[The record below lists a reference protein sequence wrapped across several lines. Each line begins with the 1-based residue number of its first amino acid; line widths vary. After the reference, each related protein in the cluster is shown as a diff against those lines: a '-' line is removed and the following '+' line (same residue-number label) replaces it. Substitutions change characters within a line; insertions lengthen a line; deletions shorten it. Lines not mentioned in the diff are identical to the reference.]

1 MLLTSLLT
9 KENVIAIIVIL
20 AIMVILALA
29 FNLIVKKQAKE
40 DVTVN
45 SRKRLIK
52 DLIFKAIPFMDMP
65 QGGSVSLTML
75 PLLVISFRNGPKWG
89 LIGGLLYAVIN
100 LLLDGKLYHWSSI
113 FLDYLFA
120 FGIMGIAGLFRTS
133 VIKSN
138 NVLSYVFLVIGS
150 SIAVFGRLVFAV
162 LSGIIAFETP
172 FGASVA
178 YNAPYVLISGALCII
193 ALCIIKN
200 IVLYEIK

>member
-9 KENVIAIIVIL
+9 KENVIAMIVIL
-20 AIMVILALA
+20 AIMVILALI

-52 DLIFKAIPFMDMP
+52 DLIETSILVSLTVVLDLIFKAIPFMDMP

-89 LIGGLLYAVIN
+89 LIGGVLYAVIN

-113 FLDYLFA
+113 FLDYLFCP
-120 FGIMGIAGLFRTS
+120 
-133 VIKSN
+133 
-138 NVLSYVFLVIGS
+138 FLV
-150 SIAVFGRLVFAV
+150 F
-162 LSGIIAFETP
+162 
-172 FGASVA
+172 
-178 YNAPYVLISGALCII
+178 IS
-193 ALCIIKN
+193 KT
-200 IVLYEIK
+200 